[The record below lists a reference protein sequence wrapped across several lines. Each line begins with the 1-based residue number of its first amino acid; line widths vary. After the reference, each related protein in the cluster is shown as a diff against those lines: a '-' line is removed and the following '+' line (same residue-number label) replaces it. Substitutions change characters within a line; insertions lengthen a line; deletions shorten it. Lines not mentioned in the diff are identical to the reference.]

1 MSIETFSNDCDLLLN
16 ISRGNEEAFRQ
27 LFITKKDKVYSYAYH
42 FTHLSSSAED
52 ITQEVFFKI
61 WVKRESLVEIQN
73 FDSWLATVTRN
84 LCFDFLKKKALEL
97 KIQSGISTNKLQV
110 EENVDEYISYK
121 DQLSRIDEA
130 VNHLSPQ
137 QQQIFKLKKRIGM
150 KNEEIAKYLHISP
163 NTVRAHMV
171 VILKKIRQYLNT
183 HSIDTTLIIY
193 FISKFF

>member
-1 MSIETFSNDCDLLLN
+1 MSMETFSNEYDLLLN
-16 ISRGNEEAFRQ
+16 ISRGNEDAFRH
-27 LFITKKDKVYSYAYH
+27 LFFSKKDKVYSYAYH

-61 WVKRESLVEIQN
+61 WLRRESLVEIQD
-73 FDSWLATVTRN
+73 FDAWLATVTRN
-84 LCFDFLKKKALEL
+84 LCFDFLKRKALEL
-97 KIQSGISTNKLQV
+97 KIQSGIEANKLQAV
-110 EENVDEYISYK
+110 ENVDEYISYK
-121 DQLSRIDEA
+121 DQLSRIDDA

-150 KNEEIAKYLHISP
+150 KNEEIAKYLDISP

-171 VILKKIRQYLNT
+171 VILKKIRHYLNT
-183 HSIDTTLIIY
+183 HSVDTTLILY